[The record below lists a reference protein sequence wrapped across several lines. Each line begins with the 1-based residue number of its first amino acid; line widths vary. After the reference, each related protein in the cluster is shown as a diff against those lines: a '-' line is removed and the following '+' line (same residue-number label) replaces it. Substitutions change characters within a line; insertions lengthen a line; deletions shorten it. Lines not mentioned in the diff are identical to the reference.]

1 MKIIKVLG
9 AEKCSSCTN
18 LKDKVA
24 NMIKDQ
30 NIDATV
36 EKITDIAQ
44 IMQYGVMSNPAVVV
58 DEQVKCSG
66 RLPSDKELKEW
77 LS

>member
-18 LKDKVA
+18 LKDKIA
-24 NMIKDQ
+24 SMIENQ
-30 NIDATV
+30 GIDATV

-58 DEQVKCSG
+58 DEEVKCSG
-66 RLPSDKELKEW
+66 RLPNEKELKQW
-77 LS
+77 LG